1 MIFATVLVIYT
12 HPYMVYY
19 ISIEVEKKYILMRS
33 YCAFVFHVK
42 NHAKYNELQTL
53 IRAK

>member
-1 MIFATVLVIYT
+1 ML
-12 HPYMVYY
+12 YY
-19 ISIEVEKKYILMRS
+19 ISIEVKRKYILMRL
-33 YCAFVFHVK
+33 YCAIVYHVK